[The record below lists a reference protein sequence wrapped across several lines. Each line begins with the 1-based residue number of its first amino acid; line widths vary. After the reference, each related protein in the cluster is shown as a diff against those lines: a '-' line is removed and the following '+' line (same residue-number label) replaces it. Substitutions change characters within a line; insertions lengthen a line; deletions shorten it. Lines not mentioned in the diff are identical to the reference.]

1 MWEKLGNGRAFVR
14 TARRVFFCFV
24 FLLLSHFFSRKERGD
39 FITRRVF
46 SRRCTRGAVYTRRG
60 EKIFLRTEEQKYEE
74 EEEETEDEFGRVF
87 NAARLRVGSLGDA

>member
-24 FLLLSHFFSRKERGD
+24 FLLILSHFFSRKERGD

-60 EKIFLRTEEQKYEE
+60 EEIFLRTEEQKY

>member
-60 EKIFLRTEEQKYEE
+60 EEIFLTEEQKYE

>member
-14 TARRVFFCFV
+14 TARRVFFCFF

-60 EKIFLRTEEQKYEE
+60 EEIFLRTEEQED